1 MMTGI
6 DPTTTIGRE
15 MVRGPQVGGLTQR
28 LPEKTR
34 DLIISQTGVSF
45 RDPEKKSPEEHHG
58 TKGWENIQG
67 M

>member
-1 MMTGI
+1 MTGI
-6 DPTTTIGRE
+6 DPTITIGRE

-34 DLIISQTGVSF
+34 DLITSHTEDSS
-45 RDPEKKSPEEHHG
+45 RDQERISPEDLRG
-58 TKGWENIQG
+58 TKGWGVNRE

>member
-1 MMTGI
+1 MMTGT
-6 DPTTTIGRE
+6 DPTITIGRE

-34 DLIISQTGVSF
+34 DLTTSHTGVNF
-45 RDPEKKSPEEHHG
+45 KDPGKTSPEGHHG